1 MESSLISYS
10 LTLKFLFK
18 NGLVDLNFQSI
29 WNDFINY
36 LENIED
42 SNNDQ
47 HPFLI
52 KIKMSAEEFENSIKE
67 LMKEDLLK
75 ICKNNSIPE
84 PLKQILEQNKGTR
97 SRVIEIF
104 RSKNIIGNKILY
116 ENQELS
122 FLTHIGKF
130 FI

>member
-1 MESSLISYS
+1 MENFHISCS
-10 LTLKFLFK
+10 LTFKFLLK
-18 NGLVDLNFQSI
+18 NKLVDLNFKSI
-29 WNDFINY
+29 WNNFINY
-36 LENIED
+36 FAHIES

-52 KIKMSAEEFENSIKE
+52 KIKMSAEEFKNSIKE

-75 ICKNNSIPE
+75 ICKNNSIPK

-104 RSKNIIGNKILY
+104 RSKNIIGDKILY